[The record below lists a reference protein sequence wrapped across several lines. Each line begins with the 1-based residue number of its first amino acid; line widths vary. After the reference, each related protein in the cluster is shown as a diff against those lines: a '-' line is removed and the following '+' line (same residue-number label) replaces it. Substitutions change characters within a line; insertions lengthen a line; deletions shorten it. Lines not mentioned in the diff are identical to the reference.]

1 MSGVRRPRSLAGVLI
16 WAGAEKLQV
25 KSFQSWSILPAVQAR
40 TVRDV
45 DGVRAA
51 KSLAAHERLAAVN
64 RCGVSCSVTE
74 AHDQE
79 IRCHEVGYNYCV
91 PKHHCTDR
99 AEWRLLPGKPAEHLA
114 AYYQLDCDYGTASMV
129 SWESGGSEPIYLCES
144 HAKGVGFSGDNS
156 SGVRTITDQSVQSDN
171 QTTRDDRTQTRAV
184 ADTGLK
190 DTAPPESARSLAN
203 IKAGRA
209 MTDPSVRG
217 AVRDLTYGNS
227 AKALVDETIWNL
239 ETGDYEVYRTELLH
253 GKTASEAAQAAGGQL
268 AAVYRKINEYT
279 LKLETVLSE
288 SKATIAVEEVIDKP
302 LEHATL
308 EIIAN
313 SAMGDTEK
321 DTAIQQLGALQEW
334 IKGGLNPEI
343 TPLEA
348 HRTARAVGDRVDWGG
363 NTRVLEELKPAYR
376 ALYSGLRNAI
386 RAAVPEAQNL
396 DERLSNLCAAK
407 SDLENLLKAKELN
420 PQVA

>member
-1 MSGVRRPRSLAGVLI
+1 MRDWPQSSG
-16 WAGAEKLQV
+16 
-25 KSFQSWSILPAVQAR
+25 
-40 TVRDV
+40 
-45 DGVRAA
+45 
-51 KSLAAHERLAAVN
+51 
-64 RCGVSCSVTE
+64 CGVSCSVTE

-79 IRCHEVGYNYCV
+79 MRCHKVGYNYRV
-91 PKHHCTDR
+91 PKQHCTDR
-99 AEWRLLPGKPAEHLA
+99 AEWRLLPGKPAGHLA
-114 AYYQLDCDYGTASMV
+114 AYYQLDCDYGTASMA
-129 SWESGGSEPIYLCES
+129 SWENGGSEPIYLCES
-144 HAKGVGFSGDNS
+144 HAKGVGSSADNR

-171 QTTRDDRTQTRAV
+171 QTTSDDRTQTRAV
-184 ADTGLK
+184 AGTGLK
-190 DTAPPESARSLAN
+190 DTAPPESARSLADT
-203 IKAGRA
+203 KARRT

-217 AVRDLTYGNS
+217 GIRDLTYGNS

-239 ETGDYEVYRTELLH
+239 ETGDYEMYRTELQQ
-253 GKTASEAAQAAGGQL
+253 GKTAAEAAQAAGGQL
-268 AAVYRKINEYT
+268 AAVHRKINEYT

-288 SKATIAVEEVIDKP
+288 SKATIALEEVIDKP

-321 DTAIQQLGALQEW
+321 DAAIQQLGALQEW

-348 HRTARAVGDRVDWGG
+348 HRTARAVGDRVNWGG
-363 NTRVLEELKPAYR
+363 NTRVSEELKPAYR

-386 RAAVPEAQNL
+386 CGAVPEAQNL

>member
-1 MSGVRRPRSLAGVLI
+1 
-16 WAGAEKLQV
+16 
-25 KSFQSWSILPAVQAR
+25 
-40 TVRDV
+40 
-45 DGVRAA
+45 
-51 KSLAAHERLAAVN
+51 
-64 RCGVSCSVTE
+64 
-74 AHDQE
+74 
-79 IRCHEVGYNYCV
+79 
-91 PKHHCTDR
+91 
-99 AEWRLLPGKPAEHLA
+99 
-114 AYYQLDCDYGTASMV
+114 MV
-129 SWESGGSEPIYLCES
+129 SWENGGSEPIYLCES
-144 HAKGVGFSGDNS
+144 HAKGVRFSGDNS
-156 SGVRTITDQSVQSDN
+156 SGVRRITDQSVQSDN
-171 QTTRDDRTQTRAV
+171 QTARDNRTQTRKV
-184 ADTGLK
+184 AATGLK
-190 DTAPPESARSLAN
+190 DTAPPESARSLADT
-203 IKAGRA
+203 KAGRG

-239 ETGDYEVYRTELLH
+239 ETGDYEVYRIELQQ
-253 GKTASEAAQAAGGQL
+253 GKTAAEAARAAGGQL
-268 AAVYRKINEYT
+268 AAVHRKINEYT

-313 SAMGDTEK
+313 SAMGDTGK
-321 DTAIQQLGALQEW
+321 DAAIQQLGALQEW

-348 HRTARAVGDRVDWGG
+348 HRTARAVGDRVNWGG
-363 NTRVLEELKPAYR
+363 NTRVSEELKPAYR

-386 RAAVPEAQNL
+386 RTAVPEAQNL